1 MQSLLLVEMGG
12 HLLKSILGA
21 VIVKG
26 KQVSFLDPAVGLL
39 GQPA

>member
-1 MQSLLLVEMGG
+1 MLSLLLVERGV

-21 VIVKG
+21 FILKG
-26 KQVSFLDPAVGLL
+26 KQVSLLDSAVGLL